1 MINNITMETRSGKK
15 YEYTLIHIKK
25 VYKCSFCNEF
35 GHKINNCNNKD
46 IEVLYK
52 KCIEAFVF
60 SANIFNNNVF
70 IYMWLYYLKPSER
83 RVLTYKVFNCNKPIN
98 NKFKILVNRLLQN
111 ESDNLDF
118 IEIFNEIDDE
128 TIKFYIELI
137 NIEFVSDHTKE
148 LYINKI
154 YLYKSSQKKF
164 NIETEIIL
172 EDINKNNECPICF
185 EYTNSINKL
194 IKTDC
199 NHNYCNKCLK
209 KYLYSLNNGININ
222 PLCACCRKHI
232 TKLYFQDEELL
243 NSYKKKY
250 IIEK

>member
-1 MINNITMETRSGKK
+1 METRSGKK
-15 YEYTLIHIKK
+15 YEYTLIHKKK
-25 VYKCSFCNEF
+25 VYKCSFCNQV

-60 SANIFNNNVF
+60 STNIFNNNFF
-70 IYMWLYYLKPSER
+70 IYMWLYYLKQSER
-83 RVLTYKVFNCNKPIN
+83 TVLTYKIFNCNKPIN
-98 NKFKILVNRLLQN
+98 NKFSILTNKLLEN

-118 IEIFNEIDDE
+118 IETFNEIDDE

-137 NIEFVSDHTKE
+137 NIEFSEKHMRE

-154 YLYKSSQKKF
+154 TLYKSSQKKF

-172 EDINKNNECPICF
+172 EDINKNNECPICLDN
-185 EYTNSINKL
+185 TNISNKL

-199 NHNYCNKCLK
+199 NHNYCDKCLK
-209 KYLYSLNNGININ
+209 KYLYSLNNSININ
-222 PLCACCRKHI
+222 PCCACCRTSIK
-232 TKLYFQDEELL
+232 KLYFQDEEIL
-243 NSYKKKY
+243 NLYRKKY
-250 IIEK
+250 IIENN